1 MEKEKNYSKLDDYNN
16 FLETY
21 NNIKD
26 KISDLNYKIDTC
38 IENVKLAKKVDITSV
53 IISLASISTCIIS
66 LISKFPVFLPVS
78 FASLSAIAINCAL
91 CSNSYVYGKTKELNS
106 LTKEKNDSEVEL
118 ENIKNLI
125 KNMEKSLETTCN
137 NESLLNN
144 NLSGELPSKASNKQ
158 LTRKRTI
165 ENDKK

>member
-1 MEKEKNYSKLDDYNN
+1 MEKEKNDSKLDDYNS

-21 NNIKD
+21 NNIND
-26 KISDLNYKIDTC
+26 IIGNLNYKIDTC
-38 IENVKLAKKVDITSV
+38 IENVRIAKKIDTVSV
-53 IISLASISTCIIS
+53 IVSLSSISTCIIS

-78 FASLSAIAINCAL
+78 FAIVSAIAINCAL

-125 KNMEKSLETTCN
+125 KDMEKSLETTCN
-137 NESLLNN
+137 NESLLNDKS
-144 NLSGELPSKASNKQ
+144 LDKSPDKVSNKIFIK
-158 LTRKRTI
+158 KRTI
-165 ENDKK
+165 EDDKK